1 LHEMTKRWDWES
13 GDKLMSTKANTT
25 ASGGLEKA
33 RGDLQWLLRSTEEAI
48 AALVTSFG
56 DLNKDTDSILSLASA
71 IVDCVEDESVSS
83 VLPKVRVLGV
93 AAKQFVSERLQSTS
107 GILSTVKAE
116 TELLNQL
123 SQVTESQVSIA
134 LKIMILNVQTKIEVA
149 HLGTVGAGFDYLA
162 RELAEFSRVLTLSTD
177 ELTSHTNQHRSA
189 NEKTQSALSV
199 ELPRL
204 REKLADVEFSLMGAL
219 DVLDSGLTRL
229 SQVPTQFKKSAE
241 EIAAQIAGVV
251 VAVQGHDI
259 TRQQLEHVQHA
270 FEVISRKLD
279 LVNGSTTASDS
290 EIANGHAGLSIQIS
304 QLRAIRDTISDWA
317 SRIKTCTGSIFRIS
331 ASELVGV
338 GPLVLEQEESM
349 SAQLYH
355 IDSLERECESYG
367 EKLRSTLDGIS
378 NLSELVKEHIQKS
391 ESARNR
397 LRLLTFNSVV
407 EASHLGAKADAIC
420 VIADGIAEVSVD
432 WSKISEHSG
441 AALQEILSLSNRI
454 NGVIATFSQASGE
467 NLQKAEDRT
476 ATGLKNLR
484 SAASFAVMQGK
495 RIETVTN
502 AMWTRSKEIEKAN
515 QLLDTCFDR
524 IDAVVNLLESMKL
537 DLEGD
542 HPGVRQMYDEAE
554 IERLFSALYTTQ
566 TEREVLRSALSG
578 TAFSFVS
585 QSTKG
590 NNVELF

>member
-1 LHEMTKRWDWES
+1 
-13 GDKLMSTKANTT
+13 MSTKANTT

-177 ELTSHTNQHRSA
+177 ELTSHTDQHRSA
-189 NEKTQSALSV
+189 NEETQSVLTF

-204 REKLADVEFSLMGAL
+204 REQLAGVEFSLMGAL

-229 SQVPTQFKKSAE
+229 SQVPAQFKISAE
-241 EIAAQIAGVV
+241 EIAARIAGVV

-259 TRQQLEHVQHA
+259 TRQQLEHVQQA
-270 FEVISRKLD
+270 FEIISRKLD
-279 LVNGSTTASDS
+279 SNDVSAAVYAS
-290 EIANGHAGLSIQIS
+290 EVAHGHAGLSIQIS
-304 QLRAIRDTISDWA
+304 QLKAIRDTITEWA
-317 SRIKTCTGSIFRIS
+317 TQIQTCTDSIFRIG
-331 ASELVGV
+331 ASELSGV
-338 GPLVLEQEESM
+338 GPLVLEQEKSM
-349 SAQLYH
+349 SAQLIH
-355 IDSLERECESYG
+355 VESLERECKSYG

-378 NLSELVKEHIQKS
+378 HLSELVKEHIQKS
-391 ESARNR
+391 KSAQNR

-407 EASHLGAKADAIC
+407 EASRLGAKADAIC
-420 VIADGIAEVSVD
+420 VIADGIAEVTVE
-432 WSKISEHSG
+432 WSKISEHSM
-441 AALQEILSLSNRI
+441 AALQEILSLSDRVS
-454 NGVIATFSQASGE
+454 GVMAALSQASNE
-467 NLQKAEDRT
+467 NLQRAQNET
-476 ATGLKNLR
+476 ATGLKDLR

-495 RIETVTN
+495 RIETVTD
-502 AMWTRSKEIEKAN
+502 AMRTRSKEIERAR
-515 QLLDTCFDR
+515 QLLDTCFGR
-524 IDAVVNLLESMKL
+524 IDAVVNALESMKL
-537 DLEGD
+537 DLEAD
-542 HPGVRQMYDEAE
+542 HPDVRQRYDEEE

-566 TEREVLRSALSG
+566 AEREVLRSALSG
-578 TAFSFVS
+578 TVFSGMS
-585 QSTKG
+585 QYATG
-590 NNVELF
+590 NSVELF